1 MDKLENLLQVVSDEN
16 IILHYDNSL
25 PYQIE
30 GLYVNIR
37 DVGPAIFLLNSLKQN
52 KSRHVE
58 ILGEELGHHFTSVGD
73 SICNAVTYRDQL
85 DILKCEKKATDW
97 STNYIITNNELIK
110 ALEYGCNSF
119 YEISEFLNVNELVV
133 RDKFEYLA
141 RKSCTGYVQLGNY
154 KVILTNLPNIYLYKD
169 L

>member
-1 MDKLENLLQVVSDEN
+1 M
-16 IILHYDNSL
+16 
-25 PYQIE
+25 
-30 GLYVNIR
+30 R
-37 DVGPAIFLLNSLKQN
+37 
-52 KSRHVE
+52 
-58 ILGEELGHHFTSVGD
+58 
-73 SICNAVTYRDQL
+73 
-85 DILKCEKKATDW
+85 KKATDW

-141 RKSCTGYVQLGNY
+141 RKSSTGYIQLGSY

>member
-1 MDKLENLLQVVSDEN
+1 MDKLEKLLQVVSDEN

-25 PYQIE
+25 PYQLE
-30 GLYVNIR
+30 GLYVNIK
-37 DVGPAIFLLNSLKQN
+37 DVGSAIFLLNSLKQN

-58 ILGEELGHHFTSVGD
+58 ILGEELGD
-73 SICNAVTYRDQL
+73 SICNAATYRDQL

-110 ALEYGCNSF
+110 ALEYGCNSY
-119 YEISEFLNVNELVV
+119 YEISEFLNINEFIV
-133 RDKFEYLA
+133 RDKFRYLA
-141 RKSCTGYVQLGNY
+141 RKSSTGYIQLGSY
-154 KVILTNLPNIYLYKD
+154 KVILTNLHNIYLYKD